1 MGNRTILLVAGF
13 VLGGIV
19 VALYTADPSVAGEPE
34 PNKPPAQE
42 APKQTTAKS
51 RADRVYAYSP
61 PDIERPGKIFLK
73 GTNRYSQHDEEL
85 IIRDFFQDKRGGFFV
100 DIGAA
105 APIKNSTT
113 YYLEKHLG
121 WRGIAVDALAQYGPG
136 WARMRP
142 NSEFVN
148 NAITDRS
155 DETMTFYKHD
165 WSEVSSLSKEYAA
178 QFGGEEKLTPIEVQ
192 TITIT
197 DLLDRRGVTKVN
209 HLTIDIEGAEL
220 QALAGFDIQRFKP
233 DLICIEVYGRGK
245 VGAKAIRDHMESN
258 GYGIVKEY
266 KSNTVAN
273 WYFAPAAAQ
282 GDSN

>member
-1 MGNRTILLVAGF
+1 VGNRTILLVAGF

-42 APKQTTAKS
+42 APKQTTAKG

-136 WARMRP
+136 WARLRP
-142 NSEFVN
+142 KSEFVN

-197 DLLDRRGVTKVN
+197 DLLDRRGVTKSTTLRSILKVRSCRRLRASTSN
-209 HLTIDIEGAEL
+209 GLSRTSFALRFMGAGK
-220 QALAGFDIQRFKP
+220 LAPKRFA
-233 DLICIEVYGRGK
+233 IIWK
-245 VGAKAIRDHMESN
+245 VMGMES
-258 GYGIVKEY
+258 
-266 KSNTVAN
+266 
-273 WYFAPAAAQ
+273 
-282 GDSN
+282 

>member
-1 MGNRTILLVAGF
+1 VGNRTILLVAGF

-19 VALYTADPSVAGEPE
+19 VALHTTGPARASEPE
-34 PNKPPAQE
+34 PSKRTAQKEAKTPA
-42 APKQTTAKS
+42 AKGH
-51 RADRVYAYSP
+51 ADRVYAYSP
-61 PDIERPGKIFLK
+61 PGIERPGKIFLK

-105 APIKNSTT
+105 DPIKNSTT

-121 WRGIAVDALAQYGPG
+121 WRGIAVDALAQYGPD
-136 WARMRP
+136 WARLRP
-142 NSEFVN
+142 KSEFVN

-155 DETMTFYKHD
+155 DETMTFYQHD

-192 TITIT
+192 TVTIT
-197 DLLDRRGVTKVN
+197 DLLDRRGVAKIN

-245 VGAKAIRDHMESN
+245 VGAKAIRDYMERN

-273 WYFAPAAAQ
+273 WYFAPIATP

>member
-1 MGNRTILLVAGF
+1 
-13 VLGGIV
+13 
-19 VALYTADPSVAGEPE
+19 
-34 PNKPPAQE
+34 
-42 APKQTTAKS
+42 
-51 RADRVYAYSP
+51 
-61 PDIERPGKIFLK
+61 
-73 GTNRYSQHDEEL
+73 
-85 IIRDFFQDKRGGFFV
+85 
-100 DIGAA
+100 
-105 APIKNSTT
+105 
-113 YYLEKHLG
+113 
-121 WRGIAVDALAQYGPG
+121 
-136 WARMRP
+136 
-142 NSEFVN
+142 
-148 NAITDRS
+148 
-155 DETMTFYKHD
+155 MTFYKHD

-197 DLLDRRGVTKVN
+197 DLLDRRGVTKIN

-245 VGAKAIRDHMESN
+245 VGAKAIRDYMESN

-273 WYFAPAAAQ
+273 WYFAPTAAQ